1 LHAEGHD
8 WYAPVAEKK
17 KALVHSKAQRG
28 VMIEKLI
35 AFKQGRFYS
44 SF

>member
-1 LHAEGHD
+1 MQKGMIGTRRLL
-8 WYAPVAEKK
+8 KK